1 MAESKVHI
9 MAVGA
14 HCADVEVASGLLIAK
29 YTMAGHKATIVHL
42 SPGEKGHR
50 TLPPEEYAKQKIEE
64 AHKAA
69 EILKADVRFLPYKD
83 AEIPVNDEAKLMLA
97 DIIREVKPNVIVT
110 HWKGSIHKD
119 HTACHHIV
127 EDARFYAA
135 LPAIKREL
143 PAHGVWSVFYSEN
156 WEDMHEFE
164 VDTYVDVTDAFDVW
178 VEACNQYELLRGGIS
193 SFRYMDYY
201 KALATM
207 RGCLAG
213 YKYAVGLMRPK
224 GAHVTRLP
232 HLPGFPL

>member
-97 DIIREVKPNVIVT
+97 DIIRK
-110 HWKGSIHKD
+110 
-119 HTACHHIV
+119 
-127 EDARFYAA
+127 
-135 LPAIKREL
+135 
-143 PAHGVWSVFYSEN
+143 
-156 WEDMHEFE
+156 
-164 VDTYVDVTDAFDVW
+164 
-178 VEACNQYELLRGGIS
+178 
-193 SFRYMDYY
+193 
-201 KALATM
+201 
-207 RGCLAG
+207 
-213 YKYAVGLMRPK
+213 
-224 GAHVTRLP
+224 
-232 HLPGFPL
+232 

>member
-83 AEIPVNDEAKLMLA
+83 AEIPSTTSETTLA
-97 DIIREVKPNVIVT
+97 DIIREVRPVIVT

>member
-1 MAESKVHI
+1 MAI
-9 MAVGA
+9 GA
-14 HCADVEVASGLLIAK
+14 HCADVEVASGLLLAK

-64 AHKAA
+64 AKRAA
-69 EILKADVRFLPYKD
+69 DVLGADVRFLPYKD
-83 AEIPVNDEAKLMLA
+83 AEIPVNDEIKWALA
-97 DIIREVKPNVIVT
+97 DIIREVKPNVLVT

-135 LPAIKREL
+135 LPAFKRER
-143 PAHGVWSVFYSEN
+143 PAHGAWSVFYSEN
-156 WEDMHEFE
+156 WEDMYDFE
-164 VDTYVDVTDAFDVW
+164 VDTYVDVTDAFDRW

-213 YKYAVGLMRPK
+213 CKYAVGLMRPR
-224 GAHVTRLP
+224 GAHVSRLP